1 VRAAAPRL
9 ARVAA
14 VLAVLPLA
22 GCILAVDHG
31 GRRGLEKRIEKLE
44 KRTRHLER
52 ERGLP
57 EGGRP
62 GDG

>member
-1 VRAAAPRL
+1 MRI

-31 GRRGLEKRIEKLE
+31 SRKSLEKRIVKLE
-44 KRTRHLER
+44 KRAEALEQERALPEIEPLR
-52 ERGLP
+52 ER
-57 EGGRP
+57 RR
-62 GDG
+62 